1 VKPLKLTVLGS
12 GGIFPDPNRGAPAY
26 LLSHRDDHLL
36 LDAGPGA
43 LRSLVKAGLS
53 PDDLDGVCIT
63 HQHADH
69 VGDLFLLLDLERYR
83 QRTKPFWFAGAP
95 IIDELIGFH
104 RTWGREQP
112 YELPFA
118 LERLP
123 LPGAGNIGN
132 FTIEGAW
139 VPHTQDSVG
148 LRITAEDRT
157 LVYPGDCG
165 PGKEV
170 IDLSKDADL
179 LVLEC
184 TLPSGSPSP
193 AHLTPED
200 AAEIAVQSGSKKL
213 VLSHFPPTA
222 DVAVA
227 VAICQKMGLDV
238 YAARD
243 GVSYE
248 L

>member
-1 VKPLKLTVLGS
+1 MKLTVLGS
-12 GGIFPDPNRGAPAY
+12 GGIFPDPRRGAPAY
-26 LLSHRDDHLL
+26 LLSHRDHHLL

-43 LRSLVKAGLS
+43 LRSLVKAGAS

-69 VGDLFLLLDLERYR
+69 VGELFLLLDLERYR
-83 QRTKPFWFAGAP
+83 QRTKPLWLAGTS
-95 IIDELIGFH
+95 IVDELLAFH
-104 RTWGREQP
+104 RTWGRDQP
-112 YELPFA
+112 YELPFV

-132 FTIEGAW
+132 FTIEGVW
-139 VPHTQDSVG
+139 VPHTQNSVG
-148 LRITAEDRT
+148 LRITAEDRVV
-157 LVYPGDCG
+157 VYPGDCG

-179 LVLEC
+179 LILEC

-200 AAEIAVQSGSKKL
+200 AAETALQSGARRL
-213 VLSHFPPTA
+213 VLSHLPPTA
-222 DVAVA
+222 DVAGA
-227 VAICQKMGLDV
+227 VAICSKMGV
-238 YAARD
+238 EAEAAAD
-243 GVSYE
+243 GAVFVI
-248 L
+248 